1 MLSRNRFAR
10 GVKSRWKE
18 RRQSAWWFRSALF
31 PGERLAMKGV
41 QVETRLSL
49 SLSPLLERDSI

>member
-1 MLSRNRFAR
+1 M
-10 GVKSRWKE
+10 KSRWKE

-49 SLSPLLERDSI
+49 PLSPLLERDSI